1 MAVKR
6 IVCLWLATAATAQ
19 HPAATA
25 GNHAPRARVINGNN
39 APKGEFPWM
48 AALIRRDDGGFF
60 GEDYEERHLC
70 GGSLIAPQWVLTAA
84 HCVETCVQ
92 IKFRRPTLS
101 VAERGLLRRRPRR
114 ALDHGMKSGSEERS
128 RYLCTECR
136 LSQTVSTWIQWARPS
151 VL

>member
-1 MAVKR
+1 MAVITVR
-6 IVCLWLATAATAQ
+6 VLVCLWLASAVTAQ

-25 GNHAPRARVINGNN
+25 GDRAPRARIINGAN

-92 IKFRRPTLS
+92 IKFRRPTPS
-101 VAERGLLRRRPRR
+101 TRC
-114 ALDHGMKSGSEERS
+114 RS
-128 RYLCTECR
+128 RDCVRSMAWR
-136 LSQTVSTWIQWARPS
+136 LTKISARI
-151 VL
+151 